1 MSTSAVTPYGNTTQ
15 TAAPTSATNSL
26 GGGMD
31 GMFMQLLITQ
41 LQNQDPTNPTD
52 PTTFVTQLVGVNS
65 LDQLT
70 QINQLLQ
77 STIGTSSTTS
87 TTSTG
92 GH

>member
-1 MSTSAVTPYGNTTQ
+1 MNSNPVTASSTATQASTQSSAN
-15 TAAPTSATNSL
+15 NSL

-41 LQNQDPTNPTD
+41 LQNQDPLSPTD
-52 PTTFVTQLVGVNS
+52 PSTFVSQLVGVNS

-77 STIGTSSTTS
+77 STLGSSNTANA
-87 TTSTG
+87 G
-92 GH
+92 GQ

>member
-1 MSTSAVTPYGNTTQ
+1 MNPITAASTTTQ
-15 TAAPTSATNSL
+15 TAAQTSSNNSL

-31 GMFMQLLITQ
+31 SMFMQLLVTQ
-41 LQNQDPTNPTD
+41 LQNQYPLSPMDPS
-52 PTTFVTQLVGVNS
+52 TFVNQLVGVNS

-77 STIGTSSTTS
+77 STLGSSSTTNA
-87 TTSTG
+87 G